1 MPGPDKPCVAEKHPV
16 ECLRCGGFRTV
27 QRGRTER
34 LDPGECP
41 DCGYVGWALF
51 TELTEATRRI
61 LREHPPEWRRNG
73 KTRLRVV

>member
-1 MPGPDKPCVAEKHPV
+1 M
-16 ECLRCGGFRTV
+16 
-27 QRGRTER
+27 QRERTER

-61 LREHPPEWRRNG
+61 LREHPPEWRGNG
-73 KTRLRVV
+73 GAHLRVI